1 MATIRKRGRS
11 WQVQVRHIGFPTRSK
26 SFSSKA
32 AAVVWAQ
39 AREREYAPADDPV
52 ERSDGDGLT
61 VGKLLQRYQVEIT
74 ALKKGRVSENSR
86 INSMLTCPV
95 ADVLVQKIKPRHL
108 AEYRNDRL
116 RKVGPD
122 TVRRELT
129 ILRHC
134 FEIARKEW
142 DLPIAKNP
150 AHDIRFPAPGLPR
163 EERLSTRDFVN
174 LSKELESLRNRYIA
188 SIILLAIETGMRR
201 GEILSLEWQNIDFA
215 KGTARLLQTKN
226 GRPRTIPLTPRA
238 VAELSLVKRDGKK
251 VFPVSANA
259 IHLCWKRVRVRAG
272 LGRLRFHDLRH
283 EAISRFFELGLTMPE
298 VALISGHRDTKM
310 LMRYTHI
317 RPENVSQKLSRLTVA
332 AASVLASTR
341 EPDQGTDP
349 GM

>member
-11 WQVQVRHIGFPTRSK
+11 WQVQVRHVGFPTRSK

-32 AAVVWAQ
+32 DAVAWAQ
-39 AREREYAPADDPV
+39 AREREYAPIDDPV

-61 VGKLLQRYQVEIT
+61 LGKLLQRYQVELT

-86 INSMLTCPV
+86 INRMLACPI
-95 ADVLVQKIKPRHL
+95 AEASVQKIKPRHI

-116 RKVGPD
+116 KNVGHD

-142 DLPIAKNP
+142 DLPITKNP
-150 AHDIRFPAPGLPR
+150 VHDIRFPAPGLPR
-163 EERLSTRDFVN
+163 EERLSNHDFVN
-174 LSKELESLRNRYIA
+174 LHREIVALRNRLIA
-188 SIILLAIETGMRR
+188 SVIIFAIETGMRR
-201 GEILSLEWQNIDFA
+201 GEILSLEWKDIDFM
-215 KGTARLLQTKN
+215 KGTARLNQTKN

-238 VAELSLVKRDGKK
+238 IAELNRVQKDGNL

-259 IHLCWKRVRVRAG
+259 IHLCWNRVRVRAG

-317 RPENVSQKLSRLTVA
+317 RPENVSQKLA
-332 AASVLASTR
+332 QLAK
-341 EPDQGTDP
+341 PADY
-349 GM
+349 

>member
-32 AAVVWAQ
+32 AAVAWAQ
-39 AREREYAPADDPV
+39 AREREYAPIDDPV

-61 VGKLLQRYQVEIT
+61 LGRLLQRYQVEIT

-86 INSMLTCPV
+86 INNMLACPIAAV
-95 ADVLVQKIKPRHL
+95 ILHKIRPKHI

-142 DLPIAKNP
+142 DLPISKNP
-150 AHDIRFPAPGLPR
+150 VHDIRFPAPGLPR
-163 EERLSTRDFVN
+163 EERLSNHDSVK
-174 LSKELESLRNRYIA
+174 LHKEIEALRNK
-188 SIILLAIETGMRR
+188 IITSVIIFAIETGMRR
-201 GEILSLEWQNIDFA
+201 GEILSLEWRDIDLA
-215 KGTARLLQTKN
+215 KGTARLHQTKN
-226 GRPRTIPLTPRA
+226 GRPRTVPLTPRA
-238 VAELSLVKRDGKK
+238 ISELSRMKKDGKL

-259 IHLCWKRVRVRAG
+259 VHLCWIRVRSRAG

-317 RPENVSQKLSRLTVA
+317 RPENVSQKLAKLAEA
-332 AASVLASTR
+332 A
-341 EPDQGTDP
+341 DY
-349 GM
+349 